1 MSRKGSFERKTKET
15 DIHIAIEL
23 ESSAD
28 SKIASGVPFFDH
40 MLQSF
45 AKHGLFAL
53 DFSCTGDT
61 HVDDHHSVEDAGI
74 CLGKAFTAAIG
85 DKKGITR
92 FGFSSVPMDDALCQV
107 SVDLSGRPYCR
118 IEGVELSG
126 AIGAYSG
133 ELTKEF
139 IYALAVNGEMNL
151 HVNIPYGSNLHHIH
165 EALFKALGIALKQA
179 VLIDSLRGASIPSTK
194 GSL

>member
-15 DIHIAIEL
+15 DIRVAIEL
-23 ESSAD
+23 ESPAD
-28 SKIASGVPFFDH
+28 SNISSGVPFFDH

-53 DFSCTGDT
+53 NFTCKGDT

-74 CLGKAFTAAIG
+74 CLGKAVQAALG

-92 FGFSSVPMDDALCQV
+92 FGFASVPMDDALCQV

-118 IEGVELSG
+118 VEGVDLTG
-126 AIGAYSG
+126 AIGSYSG

-151 HVNIPYGSNLHHIH
+151 HVNVPYGDNLHHIH

-179 VLIDSLRGASIPSTK
+179 VSVDPLRGSSVPSTK